1 MKIITTI
8 LCIGLL
14 LGGSL
19 GSPRLSPG
27 PQADVAREEFWTKF
41 KTAVIKKDKA
51 TVASLSQYPIGM
63 PYGFRSIRNKT
74 QLISRYRE
82 IFNHEGDAAV
92 CFKTAR
98 PEGDA
103 AKPKEFSVA
112 CPNGAGDPVVIYSF
126 VLTPSGWR
134 FRGLDNLNE

>member
-1 MKIITTI
+1 MKIIITI

-14 LGGSL
+14 IGGSL
-19 GSPRLSPG
+19 GSPRLSSS
-27 PQADVAREEFWTKF
+27 PQGDGAREEFWTKF

-63 PYGFRSIRNKT
+63 PYGFRSIRNRA
-74 QLISRYRE
+74 QLLSRYSE
-82 IFNHEGDAAV
+82 VFNHEGDAAV

-112 CPNGAGDPVVIYSF
+112 CPNGAGDLVVIYSF

>member
-1 MKIITTI
+1 MKIIITI
-8 LCIGLL
+8 LSIGLL
-14 LGGSL
+14 LGGSF
-19 GSPRLSPG
+19 GSPRLSPITQG
-27 PQADVAREEFWTKF
+27 DVAREEFWTKF

-51 TVASLSQYPIGM
+51 TVASLSKYPIGM
-63 PYGFRSIRNKT
+63 PYGFRSIRNRA
-74 QLISRYRE
+74 QLLSRYSE
-82 IFNHEGDAAV
+82 VFNHEGDAAV

-112 CPNGAGDPVVIYSF
+112 CPNGAGDLVVIYSF

>member
-1 MKIITTI
+1 MKIIITI

-14 LGGSL
+14 LGVSL
-19 GSPRLSPG
+19 GSPRLAPG
-27 PQADVAREEFWTKF
+27 PQADVAREDFWAKF
-41 KTAVIKKDKA
+41 KAAVIKKDKA
-51 TVASLSQYPIGM
+51 TVAALSRYPIGM
-63 PYGFRSIRNKT
+63 PYGFRSIRNQA
-74 QLISRYRE
+74 QLTSRYSE
-82 IFNHEGDAAV
+82 VFNHEGDAAV

-103 AKPKEFSVA
+103 AKPKEFIVA

>member
-1 MKIITTI
+1 MKIIITI

-19 GSPRLSPG
+19 GSPRLSPS
-27 PQADVAREEFWTKF
+27 PQADAARDGFWTRF
-41 KTAVIKKDKA
+41 KSAVINKNKA
-51 TVASLSQYPIGM
+51 TVAALSQYPIGM

-82 IFNHEGDAAV
+82 IFNHEGDASV

-103 AKPKEFSVA
+103 AKPKEFIVA

-134 FRGLDNLNE
+134 FKGLDNLNE